1 MTDTSG
7 GSPASVVDD
16 SVSLVPHDT
25 ADHKPFPFYD
35 LPPELRNMLVDYF
48 QPSLLRIS
56 KQFRHEYE
64 KEVFKSAAIS
74 SLIQPFRVG
83 NELYWQ
89 NMALPQALTNVRLRL
104 NYNHYL
110 RLRWI
115 HKRFEECVNVFPSVV
130 NILLRIDLFVYRYD
144 DLIDENYITT
154 EDLFRLPPIDGG
166 RVKIEFVLFLHSRLF
181 NVLKSCQNSDGEA
194 DCVSWDTPMVVF
206 RASPSAG
213 SYTYKGLHLEVES
226 IGIFDESLDL
236 CGLGV
241 KDEEDRENS
250 LYRL

>member
-35 LPPELRNMLVDYF
+35 LPPELRNMVYSFSVKDTECFDCYGMYDLKLVDYF

-110 RLRWI
+110 SQFSNDSTSTHR
-115 HKRFEECVNVFPSVV
+115 
-130 NILLRIDLFVYRYD
+130 
-144 DLIDENYITT
+144 
-154 EDLFRLPPIDGG
+154 G
-166 RVKIEFVLFLHSRLF
+166 
-181 NVLKSCQNSDGEA
+181 
-194 DCVSWDTPMVVF
+194 
-206 RASPSAG
+206 
-213 SYTYKGLHLEVES
+213 
-226 IGIFDESLDL
+226 
-236 CGLGV
+236 
-241 KDEEDRENS
+241 
-250 LYRL
+250 